1 MEKKGLLT
9 FCFGVI
15 ISYLVFFYIV
25 YDAGNQDSTSYMLV
39 DKQYFSE
46 INETRIVEYDNFTVS
61 FKVVNYW
68 KVAGFIPFSGPT
80 ALPYLVNFS
89 IINHVDSVQWVD
101 SAPEYYQVYVFNETD
116 VVGRTILV
124 NDSSVEVMGVFL
136 APLGRHEVSSLWY
149 GKVGGNRL
157 PDGVYEFKVFSVIE
171 GEEIVLDGIGF
182 TVETK
187 QVKVRKNIVY

>member
-9 FCFGVI
+9 FCIGVI

-25 YDAGNQDSTSYMLV
+25 YDAGNQDSASYMLV
-39 DKQYFSE
+39 DKQFFSE

-61 FKVVNYW
+61 FRVVNYW

-101 SAPEYYQVYVFNETD
+101 SVSDYYQVYVFNETD
-116 VVGRTILV
+116 VVGRTIIV
-124 NDSSVEVMGVFL
+124 NDSSVGAMGVFL

-157 PDGVYEFKVFSVIE
+157 PDGVYEFKVLSVIE

-187 QVKVRKNIVY
+187 QVKIRKNIVY

>member
-9 FCFGVI
+9 FCFGVV
-15 ISYLVFFYIV
+15 ISYLVFFYIMF
-25 YDAGNQDSTSYMLV
+25 DAGNQDSASYMLV
-39 DKQYFSE
+39 DKKFFSE
-46 INETRIVEYDNFTVS
+46 INETRIVEYDNFSVS
-61 FKVVNYW
+61 FSVVNYW
-68 KVAGFIPFSGPT
+68 TVADFHPVSGLT

-89 IINHVDSVQWVD
+89 IVNKVDSIQWVD
-101 SAPEYYQVYVFNETD
+101 SVSEYYQVYVYNETG

-124 NDSSVEVMGVFL
+124 NDSSVDVMGVFL

-157 PDGVYEFKVFSVIE
+157 PDGVYEFKVFSVVE
-171 GEEIVLDGIGF
+171 GEEIVFDCMVF

-187 QVKVRKNIVY
+187 QVKIRKNLVS

>member
-9 FCFGVI
+9 FCFGVV

-25 YDAGNQDSTSYMLV
+25 FDAGNQDSASYMLV
-39 DKQYFSE
+39 DKKFFSE
-46 INETRIVEYDNFTVS
+46 INETRIVEYDNFSVS
-61 FKVVNYW
+61 FSVVNYW
-68 KVAGFIPFSGPT
+68 TVADFHPVSGLT

-89 IINHVDSVQWVD
+89 IVNKVDSIQWVD
-101 SAPEYYQVYVFNETD
+101 SVSEYYQVYVYNETG

-124 NDSSVEVMGVFL
+124 NDSSVDVMGVFL
-136 APLGRHEVSSLWY
+136 APLGRHEVSSHWY

-157 PDGVYEFKVFSVIE
+157 PDGVYEFKVFSVVE
-171 GEEIVLDGIGF
+171 GEEIVFDCMVF

-187 QVKVRKNIVY
+187 QVKIRKNLVS